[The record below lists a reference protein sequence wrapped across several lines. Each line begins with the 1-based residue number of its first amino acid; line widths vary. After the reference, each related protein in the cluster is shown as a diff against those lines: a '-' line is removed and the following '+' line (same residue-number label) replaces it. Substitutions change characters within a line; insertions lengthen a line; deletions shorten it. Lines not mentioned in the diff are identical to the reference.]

1 LKKLKGLFIMKIWMD
16 ITSLNTSRNNIG
28 F

>member
-1 LKKLKGLFIMKIWMD
+1 LKKLKDLFIMKIWMD
-16 ITSLNTSRNNIG
+16 ITSLNTSRNSIG